1 MDLIHYTQAK
11 VRVEYPLFVNN
22 QLKGSLDYLL
32 QYQNQFLVLEAKNA
46 DLQRSF
52 TQLEVELIALETWL
66 STDSPTI
73 IRCCFN
79 GQYLAIGILHARS
92 QQILQ
97 YINLYR
103 VPNDVE
109 DLLSILVAILSVN
122 S

>member
-1 MDLIHYTQAK
+1 M
-11 VRVEYPLFVNN
+11 
-22 QLKGSLDYLL
+22 L
-32 QYQNQFLVLEAKNA
+32 QYQNQFLVIEAKNA

-66 STDSPTI
+66 STDSPI
-73 IRCCFN
+73 LYGAVSMGNIWQF
-79 GQYLAIGILHARS
+79 GILHARS

-103 VPNDVE
+103 VPNDLE

>member
-1 MDLIHYTQAK
+1 
-11 VRVEYPLFVNN
+11 
-22 QLKGSLDYLL
+22 LL
-32 QYQNQFLVLEAKNA
+32 QDQNQFLVIEAKNA

>member
-11 VRVEYPLFVNN
+11 VRIEYPLFVNN

-52 TQLEVELIALETWL
+52 TQLEVELIALEKWL
-66 STDSPTI
+66 STDSPMLYGAVSMGNI
-73 IRCCFN
+73 WQF
-79 GQYLAIGILHARS
+79 GILHARS
-92 QQILQ
+92 QPILQ